1 MEVRLYRTMDRFF
14 NARREMM
21 MMMMMMMRMMIL
33 FILVLGG
40 VVTLTINMFQSTN
53 TPSGGTQT
61 KSTPTSEYWF
71 KRINDEWEDPC

>member
-14 NARREMM
+14 NARREI
-21 MMMMMMMRMMIL
+21 MMMMRMIL